1 MAEYQIAFI
10 LTDSEMK
17 KISENSDEVE
27 IVKRAN
33 LTSSMMDDYVPFNL
47 AVIVGEE
54 DYEGQT
60 TQKITGDKNK
70 VLVEGVTMVG
80 VMPLPYSTEYS
91 VGENFTA
98 DKIFEVSADG
108 SSRTKGYAKIEK
120 IILSKTKT
128 DLDEIINYCAEV
140 NAAHGRPIMYAENV
154 EMNAETLDD
163 GEIIDTCYECANP
176 IYMDDAR
183 CRNCGSWDVDSDAF
197 GAEYEQ
203 HLIKMAHYLYP
214 PHRMFEA
221 NV

>member
-10 LTDSEMK
+10 LTDSEVK
-17 KISENSDEVE
+17 KISEDSEDKQ
-27 IVKRAN
+27 IVKRTN
-33 LTSSMMDDYVPFNL
+33 LTSDMMDDYVPFEL
-47 AVIVGEE
+47 CVMVGEE
-54 DYEGQT
+54 DYFGLT
-60 TQKITGDKNK
+60 TQKIVGDKNK

-80 VMPLPYSTEYS
+80 VMPLPYSTEYR

-98 DKIFEVSADG
+98 DNIFEVSADG
-108 SSRTKGYAKIEK
+108 SSKTKGYAKIEK
-120 IILSKTKT
+120 IILSKGET
-128 DLDEIINYCAEV
+128 DLDEIINHFAEV

-203 HLIKMAHYLYP
+203 HLIKMAHSLYP
-214 PHRMFEA
+214 NHRMFEA